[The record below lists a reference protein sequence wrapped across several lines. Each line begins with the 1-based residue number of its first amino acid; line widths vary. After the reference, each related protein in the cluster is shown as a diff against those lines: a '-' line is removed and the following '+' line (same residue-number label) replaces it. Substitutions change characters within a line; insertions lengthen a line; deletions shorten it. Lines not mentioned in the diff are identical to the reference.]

1 MLDERKNPEL
11 LLQQIKKSEQQRTMG
26 SLKIF
31 FGYAA
36 GVGKTYAMLKAAHDL
51 KKRGVD
57 IVVGYVEPHARP
69 ETLALVEGLECLPIK
84 IVDHNGIKLKEF
96 DLDAAIARKPEIIL
110 VDELA
115 HTNAKTCRNEKRYQ
129 DVEELL
135 KQGIDVYTTLNVQHI
150 ESLNDIVSSIT
161 GVSVRERIPDS
172 FFDLANQ
179 IEIIDIG
186 ADELIDRLKDGKVYR
201 SNQARRAMDNFFS
214 VENLTALRE
223 IALRRCADHI
233 NNLSENTG
241 IKQHDDYHTDEHI
254 LVCVSS
260 SPSNAKIIRNAARMA
275 NAFKGNFTA
284 VYVETSNHSAISN
297 DDLNRLQSNLHLA
310 EQLGAKIEILY
321 GDDIPLQIAE
331 FARLSSVSKV
341 VIGRSAAINR
351 HFYKQTLVEK
361 LIAYVP
367 QLDVFVIPDSA
378 NKYVYHREVNRIKTK
393 FTLRDTVLSIVI
405 LIAVTL
411 IGWWFKH
418 MGFEEANIIMVY
430 VLGVSITSIVTR
442 NQIYSLLSSIASVL
456 VFNFLFTEPYFS
468 LEAYGPGYPV
478 TFLVMFLSA
487 FITSTLAIKLKKHAY
502 QSAISAYRTKILLE
516 TNQAL
521 QKAEDQFSIL
531 DVTAKQLM
539 RLIQR
544 DIVVYGT
551 DNGYL
556 LDPKVYYRDENHKN
570 DIYTSENEK
579 AVALWVLKNNKHAG
593 STTQTLSNARCLYLA
608 VRVNQNIHA
617 VIGIALNK
625 EPLEAPQKSIMLS
638 ILDECA
644 LALENDKNAR
654 EKEAANI
661 IAKNEQLRVNLL
673 RTISHDL
680 RTPLTSISGN
690 ASNFLSNGDAM
701 DEETKRQLFI
711 DIYDDSMWLI
721 NLVENL
727 LSVTKLEENRL
738 NLNFTSELV
747 ADVVEE
753 SLKHISRKKDE
764 HVIKVQNENELL
776 LAQMDSR
783 LIMQVIINI
792 VNNAIKYTQV
802 GSEIIINVK
811 QNKNFV
817 EISISD
823 DGEGVKPE
831 LQEKIFDMFYTGNGS
846 LSDSHRSLG
855 LGLALCKSIITVH
868 GGEIVCKSNHPHGT
882 VFTFTLPIKEVDIHE

>member
-1 MLDERKNPEL
+1 
-11 LLQQIKKSEQQRTMG
+11 
-26 SLKIF
+26 
-31 FGYAA
+31 
-36 GVGKTYAMLKAAHDL
+36 
-51 KKRGVD
+51 
-57 IVVGYVEPHARP
+57 
-69 ETLALVEGLECLPIK
+69 
-84 IVDHNGIKLKEF
+84 
-96 DLDAAIARKPEIIL
+96 
-110 VDELA
+110 
-115 HTNAKTCRNEKRYQ
+115 
-129 DVEELL
+129 
-135 KQGIDVYTTLNVQHI
+135 
-150 ESLNDIVSSIT
+150 
-161 GVSVRERIPDS
+161 
-172 FFDLANQ
+172 
-179 IEIIDIG
+179 
-186 ADELIDRLKDGKVYR
+186 
-201 SNQARRAMDNFFS
+201 
-214 VENLTALRE
+214 
-223 IALRRCADHI
+223 
-233 NNLSENTG
+233 
-241 IKQHDDYHTDEHI
+241 
-254 LVCVSS
+254 
-260 SPSNAKIIRNAARMA
+260 
-275 NAFKGNFTA
+275 
-284 VYVETSNHSAISN
+284 
-297 DDLNRLQSNLHLA
+297 
-310 EQLGAKIEILY
+310 
-321 GDDIPLQIAE
+321 
-331 FARLSSVSKV
+331 
-341 VIGRSAAINR
+341 
-351 HFYKQTLVEK
+351 
-361 LIAYVP
+361 
-367 QLDVFVIPDSA
+367 
-378 NKYVYHREVNRIKTK
+378 
-393 FTLRDTVLSIVI
+393 
-405 LIAVTL
+405 
-411 IGWWFKH
+411 
-418 MGFEEANIIMVY
+418 
-430 VLGVSITSIVTR
+430 
-442 NQIYSLLSSIASVL
+442 
-456 VFNFLFTEPYFS
+456 
-468 LEAYGPGYPV
+468 
-478 TFLVMFLSA
+478 
-487 FITSTLAIKLKKHAY
+487 
-502 QSAISAYRTKILLE
+502 
-516 TNQAL
+516 
-521 QKAEDQFSIL
+521 
-531 DVTAKQLM
+531 M

-551 DNGYL
+551 NNGYL

-570 DIYTSENEK
+570 NIYTSENEK

-593 STTQTLSNARCLYLA
+593 STTQTLSNAHCLYLA

-661 IAKNEQLRVNLL
+661 LAKNEQLRVNLL

-701 DEETKRQLFI
+701 DDETKRQLFT

-747 ADVVEE
+747 ADVIEE
-753 SLKHISRKKDE
+753 ALKHISRKKDE

-802 GSEIIINVK
+802 GSKIIISVK
-811 QNKNFV
+811 EVKDFV

-868 GGEIVCKSNHPHGT
+868 GGTIVCKNNHPHGT